1 MMSSFV
7 WKRQRQTHSFIWYG
21 LLIQDKCVDY
31 IVYVLYICVHIYQFV
46 KNSVSG
52 SIANNLQEQRIP
64 PCLVKEKISGWN
76 FAHRHY
82 FEMPPI
88 LLLCSA
94 ISKSPPRSLTSI
106 ATIQFNAWD
115 GQAQRKRILK
125 RNCDLLTGWSGWS
138 GWSGWRSRPPGF
150 FLRWMMYWVDFC
162 IIAREIYST
171 GSAARKRICIA
182 IAGFN
187 NYNKKKFKGRK
198 KLILVI
204 ILAAIVT
211 EIQHTC
217 VSMSVKFAQLGVGL
231 ALSTDFV
238 KLPGFQSKYFGFW
251 YGFSA
256 LGFSF

>member
-106 ATIQFNAWD
+106 ATIQFIAR
-115 GQAQRKRILK
+115 GELRKRESWKQIVIFWLVEAVEVVDHLGSFWGGRCIESTSVSSPVK
-125 RNCDLLTGWSGWS
+125 STRLDRQRGKESVLLLPVSTTTTRRN
-138 GWSGWRSRPPGF
+138 
-150 FLRWMMYWVDFC
+150 
-162 IIAREIYST
+162 
-171 GSAARKRICIA
+171 
-182 IAGFN
+182 
-187 NYNKKKFKGRK
+187 
-198 KLILVI
+198 
-204 ILAAIVT
+204 
-211 EIQHTC
+211 
-217 VSMSVKFAQLGVGL
+217 
-231 ALSTDFV
+231 
-238 KLPGFQSKYFGFW
+238 
-251 YGFSA
+251 
-256 LGFSF
+256 